1 MSGRRPH
8 DARHR
13 LGFRRCGGAW
23 GGGENQTQH
32 GRLKQVPGPGS
43 VVTASQRKR
52 GLSVPHGRQEVE
64 VTVTG
69 ALTLRSW
76 LCPIPKPDRPW
87 SGAVRLAQWPPAWC
101 PKPSSAGS
109 AWAYAAFSSHLL
121 SQLISAI
128 GIIVVQQAGLSSG
141 DAGVLDNES
150 AGTRVPISPSDGGG
164 ITFHSASPKTRGFF
178 LWADALQFLMSP
190 TVPRCGPADFPRRL
204 L

>member
-13 LGFRRCGGAW
+13 MGFRRCGGAW

-32 GRLKQVPGPGS
+32 GRLKQVPGPSS

-69 ALTLRSW
+69 ALALRSW

-87 SGAVRLAQWPPAWC
+87 SGTVRLAQWPPAVDLSLVPQAFLRWLC
-101 PKPSSAGS
+101 LGLCSLLEAFTLSAYFCNRYYRGATS
-109 AWAYAAFSSHLL
+109 RL
-121 SQLISAI
+121 
-128 GIIVVQQAGLSSG
+128 VQ
-141 DAGVLDNES
+141 
-150 AGTRVPISPSDGGG
+150 R
-164 ITFHSASPKTRGFF
+164 
-178 LWADALQFLMSP
+178 
-190 TVPRCGPADFPRRL
+190 
-204 L
+204 